1 MAPDLRLTAE
11 QVQYYNT
18 HGYVLPI
25 QPVFSDEDFA
35 RITTI
40 FEEDLA
46 LYGADNLDVIHFRDA
61 RLLEFLLSDSVLDFI
76 EPLIG
81 PNIGLWS
88 SHFICKQ
95 PRIGKATPWHEDST
109 YWNGRTS
116 TMEGI
121 VTLWLAIDRAFPE
134 NGSMGV
140 VPGTHNGGFSEY
152 EKVDG
157 KENIFETQI
166 IGVDESKAV
175 YFTLEPNQCSLH
187 EARIIHG
194 AKPNT
199 SEFRRCGYT
208 MRYFPLTTKIYP
220 ERNVGHKIWLA
231 RGVDQAGNQFENA
244 R

>member
-1 MAPDLRLTAE
+1 MSNNLRLTGD
-11 QVQYYNT
+11 QVNYYNT
-18 HGYVLPI
+18 NGYVLPTDS
-25 QPVFSDEDFA
+25 VFSTGDFDRLTA
-35 RITTI
+35 I
-40 FEEDLA
+40 FEENLEQ
-46 LYGADNLDVIHFRDA
+46 YGADNLDVIHFRDA
-61 RLLEFLLSDSVLDFI
+61 RLLEFLLSEAVLDLV

-95 PRIGKATPWHEDST
+95 PKIGKATPWHEDSS

-121 VTLWLAIDRAFPE
+121 VTVWLAIDRAFPE

-140 VPGTHNGGFSEY
+140 VPGTHSDGFSEY
-152 EKVDG
+152 EKVDSA
-157 KENIFETQI
+157 ENIFETQV

-175 YFTLEPNQCSLH
+175 FFTLEPNQCSLH

-208 MRYFPLTTKIYP
+208 MRYFPLTTQVYP
-220 ERNVGHKIWLA
+220 EKNVGHKIWLA

-244 R
+244 